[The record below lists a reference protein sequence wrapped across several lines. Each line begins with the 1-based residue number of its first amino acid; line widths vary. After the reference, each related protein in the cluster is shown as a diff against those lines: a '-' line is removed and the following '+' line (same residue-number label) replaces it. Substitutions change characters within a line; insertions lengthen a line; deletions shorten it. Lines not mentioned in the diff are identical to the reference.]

1 MQSSWLYSS
10 IWRRSESSRVCI
22 HCSKITIEAAPS
34 FTSALPLEVEEGL
47 ELLQPVAR
55 PRGAEAVADD
65 AVEVDED
72 LAAEEVVELALAG
85 AVAAHQ
91 PLERGDLV
99 GGVVVDVQVG
109 VAREPLV
116 HEVDERLER
125 DPLGLVVVRVERLEV
140 AVDVEDPPEVLER
153 AVGVPER
160 VALEV
165 EEEVAGRGVGQER
178 EAGFGLRLEEPVGVV
193 AGLARD
199 GAGARPARGSW
210 PSCRG

>member
-22 HCSKITIEAAPS
+22 HCSKIDDRGAAVLHLR
-34 FTSALPLEVEEGL
+34 LPLEVEEGL

-99 GGVVVDVQVG
+99 GRVVVDVQVG

-116 HEVDERLER
+116 HEVDEGLER
-125 DPLGLVVVRVERLEV
+125 DPLGLVVVRVERRRSCRRRRGS
-140 AVDVEDPPEVLER
+140 PRGTR
-153 AVGVPER
+153 ASRPRPRTGCPR
-160 VALEV
+160 SRRR
-165 EEEVAGRGVGQER
+165 GRR
-178 EAGFGLRLEEPVGVV
+178 
-193 AGLARD
+193 AR
-199 GAGARPARGSW
+199 GRAGARSRLPAAAGGAGR
-210 PSCRG
+210 CRRRSRAR